1 MLILS
6 LAEQSAGLIFFLGR
20 DMRQIKNKTKTMQY
34 IFNIIVAVI
43 LYLASVAVLAILLA
57 VLIGH
62 MFLINACTF

>member
-1 MLILS
+1 MK
-6 LAEQSAGLIFFLGR
+6 QKT
-20 DMRQIKNKTKTMQY
+20 KNKTKTMQY
-34 IFNIIVAVI
+34 VFNIIVAAI

>member
-1 MLILS
+1 
-6 LAEQSAGLIFFLGR
+6 
-20 DMRQIKNKTKTMQY
+20 MRQIKNKAKTMQY
-34 IFNIIVAVI
+34 VFNIITAAI